1 MEGEVE
7 LIKHNKYYDDKVQSL
22 AFKSENGYGTVGV
35 IKPGQYQFDTQE
47 QEKIYI
53 ISGLAEVK
61 IPGEEVI
68 ELREGQSVEIEANMT
83 YNISAKSDVVFV
95 CFYN

>member
-1 MEGEVE
+1 MEGEDE
-7 LIKHNKYYDDKVQSL
+7 LIKHNKYYEDKVQSL
-22 AFKSENGYGTVGV
+22 AFKSAKGHGTVGV
-35 IKPGQYQFDTQE
+35 VKPGQYQFDTE
-47 QEKIYI
+47 DQEKIYI
-53 ISGLAEVK
+53 ISGVAEVK